1 MDEVKAYIETGI
13 LELYVLGDITPEERL
28 QVEAMIAA
36 HPAVKAEIAEIEK
49 AMELYA
55 DANAVDPSEYQRG
68 KILNSLLTNL
78 ADDRT
83 FTAKNKVNT
92 TDSIISM
99 PPSRANNFYKYAFT
113 ASIILL
119 AASII
124 ALYQMHNQLMESN
137 TQLAILTSQNQ
148 RFSKTVNLM
157 DEQLGVFRDTC
168 FKVVRLKPTGKV
180 PNIGITVAWNPVK
193 KKVMIDMAT
202 MKMPKNDKTH
212 QYQLWALVG
221 GKPVDLGVFDKTAS
235 DTTAMKQ
242 MKSIASADAFAVTLE
257 PRGGSIN
264 PTMSEMM
271 VLGKF

>member
-1 MDEVKAYIETGI
+1 VEDVKAYIETGI
-13 LELYVLGDITPEERL
+13 LELYVLGDITQEERL

-55 DANAVDPSEYQRG
+55 HANAVEPSEHQRG
-68 KILNSLLTNL
+68 KILNSILTNL

-83 FTAKNKVNT
+83 FTKNQANT

-99 PPSRANNFYKYAFT
+99 PPSRANNFYKYAFA

-124 ALYQMHNQLMESN
+124 ALYQMHNQLVDSN
-137 TQLAILTSQNQ
+137 TQLAILTSQNLQ
-148 RFSKTVNLM
+148 FSKTVNLI
-157 DEQLGVFRDTC
+157 DEQLDIFRDTS

-180 PNIGITVAWNPVK
+180 PNIGITVAWNTVK

-221 GKPVDLGVFDKTAS
+221 HKPVDLGVFDKTAN
-235 DTTAMKQ
+235 DTIAMKQ